1 MSKINDIAL
10 TMTFELYFDL
20 MWEESRFV
28 INTTSDKWGQV
39 LMDAMVSIYSDMGGH
54 VLMNAMIISP
64 QISGARYS

>member
-1 MSKINDIAL
+1 MFLFYFQVSKINDIAL

-39 LMDAMVSIYSDMGGH
+39 GKTIQP
-54 VLMNAMIISP
+54 I
-64 QISGARYS
+64 GA

>member
-1 MSKINDIAL
+1 MQVSKINDIAL

-39 LMDAMVSIYSDMGGH
+39 LMDAMINIYSDTW
-54 VLMNAMIISP
+54 
-64 QISGARYS
+64 ARHS